1 MAGNTK
7 SINLP
12 GEPFCGSA
20 PCLAH
25 TVLIYPHW
33 EDVLGVFTC
42 TEPLVR
48 GFVRQENWK
57 GFTQLFLAQWLTWL
71 AFTVT
76 ITTRTPKVPV
86 GCTES
91 TIFVLLAAGE
101 GCPFSPQVLRTDP
114 WKGMVSVWPVPSGSV
129 LHCTEAFTVSVTVSH
144 WLNER
149 TLHL

>member
-114 WKGMVSVWPVPSGSV
+114 WRVWFQSGQFLLV
-129 LHCTEAFTVSVTVSH
+129 LCYIALKLLQWVLLYLTG
-144 WLNER
+144 
-149 TLHL
+149 